1 MGKRLFDLCVS
12 ILAISL
18 LWPVLLLLAM
28 LVRANLGSPILFV
41 QQRPGLN
48 GVPFNMF
55 KFRTMTDAKDVAGN
69 SLTDADRLTRFGKFL
84 RSTSLDELPEFWN
97 MLKGEMSL
105 VGPRPLLMDYLPLYN
120 NVQARRHEV
129 RPGITGWAQINGR
142 NAIRW
147 DEKFKLDVWYVDN
160 RTFKLDIYIIALT
173 ALRVFQRHG
182 VNAQGDVTMPVF
194 TGQEQN

>member
-97 MLKGEMSL
+97 ILKGEMSL